1 MQEKESDMRARV
13 MVRLRQGVLDPKGDA
28 VKSAL
33 HTLGF
38 DEVKGV
44 RIGKL
49 IELEIEAADEDAA
62 KERLQKM
69 ADELLAN
76 PIMETFSVETG
87 GAVA

>member
-1 MQEKESDMRARV
+1 MRARV

-28 VKSAL
+28 IKSAL

-38 DEVKGV
+38 DEVTRV

-49 IELEIEAADEDAA
+49 IELEVDAADETVA
-62 KERLQKM
+62 KDRLQKM

-76 PIMETFSVETG
+76 PIMETFSVELD
-87 GAVA
+87 GADA

>member
-1 MQEKESDMRARV
+1 MRARV

-28 VKSAL
+28 IKSAL

-38 DEVKGV
+38 DEVTGV

-49 IELEIEAADEDAA
+49 IELEVDAADETVA
-62 KERLQKM
+62 KDRLQKM

-76 PIMETFSVETG
+76 PIMETFSVELD
-87 GAVA
+87 GADA